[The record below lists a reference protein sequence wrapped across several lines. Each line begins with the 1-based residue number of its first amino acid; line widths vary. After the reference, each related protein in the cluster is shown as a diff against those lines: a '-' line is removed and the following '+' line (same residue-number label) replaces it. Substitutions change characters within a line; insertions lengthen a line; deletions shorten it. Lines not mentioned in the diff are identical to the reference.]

1 MSDMTR
7 RYTRLFAAAAAAL
20 VIALSSPSPATAAAA
35 AAPANDEAAKSREA
49 YRKFA
54 LITPGDAE
62 AGRRLFDDAQ
72 KVACALCHGID
83 GKGGKVGPDLFA
95 IGEKFGRGDLIG
107 QVLEPSATIAV
118 GYTTTI
124 VRTTDGD
131 VLYGIVTQASE
142 QEIALTGA
150 DAQVTRVRTAD

>member
-1 MSDMTR
+1 MTR

-83 GKGGKVGPDLFA
+83 GTRSAKCFA
-95 IGEKFGRGDLIG
+95 IASAMT
-107 QVLEPSATIAV
+107 VPSPPSAANVPDAPPNCNTIAASTTRSSRARHRPIKSSHPAAFNPNVV
-118 GYTTTI
+118 G
-124 VRTTDGD
+124 
-131 VLYGIVTQASE
+131 LAC
-142 QEIALTGA
+142 
-150 DAQVTRVRTAD
+150 